1 LAPTRELATQ
11 IEDEARKFG
20 GPLGVKSVCCY
31 GGAPKGPQ
39 MASLRQG
46 AHVCIATPGRLN
58 DFLEAGMVDLYACR
72 YLVFDE
78 ADRMLDMGFEPQ
90 IRRIVARCPDQR
102 QTLFF
107 TATWPREVRSLASEF
122 LSEPVVI
129 CVEINQ
135 CSAMSPSSDEEPTSP
150 RHRAGVAW
158 RGGRRGDSARTR
170 RKILIFTQVVIY
182 VGDTSGSLKANSDVT
197 QHVYVTRSPQDKDR
211 LLAECVRKEVEAAQG
226 QTCRIIVFANSK
238 RLCDQLERSMPRL
251 LQLRCSAMHGDKDQY
266 QRTQTIE
273 AFKVGICPVLIATD
287 VAARGLDIKDVRAVI
302 NYDFPGNVE
311 DYVHRIGRT
320 GRAGATGNAY
330 TFFTAR
336 DDRKAGPLVKLMED
350 AGQDVPDELRAMV
363 RGGGH
368 MGSSMQFSSG
378 GGRRGQGGGGNGHY
392 GDGGGSNGHY
402 GDSGGNG
409 HYGGGGGG
417 GRGRGVD
424 NRPAW
429 MSETQGVAP
438 PRMPSGPPPPGA
450 YADRSRSR
458 SRGRRRRDRSR
469 SRDRGRR
476 RRSDSR

>member
-1 LAPTRELATQ
+1 
-11 IEDEARKFG
+11 
-20 GPLGVKSVCCY
+20 
-31 GGAPKGPQ
+31 
-39 MASLRQG
+39 M
-46 AHVCIATPGRLN
+46 
-58 DFLEAGMVDLYACR
+58 
-72 YLVFDE
+72 
-78 ADRMLDMGFEPQ
+78 
-90 IRRIVARCPDQR
+90 
-102 QTLFF
+102 
-107 TATWPREVRSLASEF
+107 
-122 LSEPVVI
+122 
-129 CVEINQ
+129 
-135 CSAMSPSSDEEPTSP
+135 
-150 RHRAGVAW
+150 
-158 RGGRRGDSARTR
+158 
-170 RKILIFTQVVIY
+170 IY
-182 VGDTSGSLKANSDVT
+182 VGDTSGSLKANADVT
-197 QHVYVTRSPQDKDR
+197 QHVFVCNPGDKDR
-211 LLAECVRKEVEAAQG
+211 LLAECVRKEVQAAQG

-320 GRAGATGNAY
+320 GRAGAKGNAY

-336 DDRKAGPLVKLMED
+336 DDRKAAPLVKLMED
-350 AGQDVPDELRAMV
+350 AGQQVPDELRAMV

-368 MGSSMQFSSG
+368 MGSSMQFSN
-378 GGRRGQGGGGNGHY
+378 GRGGGGNGHY
-392 GDGGGSNGHY
+392 G
-402 GDSGGNG
+402 
-409 HYGGGGGG
+409 GGGGGG

-429 MSETQGVAP
+429 MSEQAPPGMGVAP
-438 PRMPSGPPPPGA
+438 PQMPSGPPPPGA

>member
-1 LAPTRELATQ
+1 
-11 IEDEARKFG
+11 
-20 GPLGVKSVCCY
+20 
-31 GGAPKGPQ
+31 
-39 MASLRQG
+39 M
-46 AHVCIATPGRLN
+46 
-58 DFLEAGMVDLYACR
+58 
-72 YLVFDE
+72 
-78 ADRMLDMGFEPQ
+78 
-90 IRRIVARCPDQR
+90 
-102 QTLFF
+102 
-107 TATWPREVRSLASEF
+107 
-122 LSEPVVI
+122 
-129 CVEINQ
+129 
-135 CSAMSPSSDEEPTSP
+135 
-150 RHRAGVAW
+150 
-158 RGGRRGDSARTR
+158 
-170 RKILIFTQVVIY
+170 IY
-182 VGDTSGSLKANSDVT
+182 VGDTSGSLKANADVT
-197 QHVYVTRSPQDKDR
+197 QHVFVTHAGEKDR
-211 LLAECVRKEVEAAQG
+211 LLAECVRKEVQASQG
-226 QTCRIIVFANSK
+226 TCRIIVFANSK

-350 AGQDVPDELRAMV
+350 AGQQVPDELRAMV

-438 PRMPSGPPPPGA
+438 PQMPSGPPPPGA